1 MKWKTGWQLGSPLR
15 TAEVQRL
22 RAPLEHRADA
32 AEHVAVLLAE
42 DAAAEPLAAVLGRQ
56 RRLERLPHSSRPA
69 EPRAAGAGL

>member
-1 MKWKTGWQLGSPLR
+1 MNPLR
-15 TAEVQRL
+15 FRVAISESNSRGSS
-22 RAPLEHRADA
+22 AIGAHAAA